1 MCVWDVT
8 RLNGARRCNAC
19 STSQQHSFGCWVS
32 QQQLLLAVAVEKF
45 AATVKV
51 CSQSAGDRQPI
62 RWMQG
67 LCCMNQTSWE
77 TLLLLKIMHGRVSK
91 WMVLFEL
98 APRNRRWVSVS
109 EPPLH
114 TAHSYSST
122 TMPFLVKS
130 VLYRRRSIVRS
141 RRHPDQ

>member
-1 MCVWDVT
+1 M
-8 RLNGARRCNAC
+8 LNNIRSAAAC
-19 STSQQHSFGCWVS
+19 RVS

-45 AATVKV
+45 AATVKL
-51 CSQSAGDRQPI
+51 CSQSAGNRHWQPVLYEPNVI
-62 RWMQG
+62 G
-67 LCCMNQTSWE
+67 DAFVVEDNACMV
-77 TLLLLKIMHGRVSK
+77 VSK

-122 TMPFLVKS
+122 TMPFCFVPEA
-130 VLYRRRSIVRS
+130 IVRS
-141 RRHPDQ
+141 RRHPDQQQKTKTVV